1 MRRAA
6 GQQYRI
12 SRSEVSGTSYA
23 AAGVTSK
30 VCRILEENSGMTVD
44 KVLKIIDFKGN

>member
-12 SRSEVSGTSYA
+12 SRREVSGTSYA
-23 AAGVTSK
+23 AAGVTSRI
-30 VCRILEENSGMTVD
+30 CRILEENSGLTVD
-44 KVLKIIDFKGN
+44 KVLEIIDFREN